1 MALDSSNVWTY
12 LVFYDPTLTIA
23 FFMAFFRFSRGFTGQ
38 PVSLSLSFGGLFWIF
53 MGNLKQLVKEGVKAQ
68 LGQGT
73 AEVHLA

>member
-1 MALDSSNVWTY
+1 MIQQL
-12 LVFYDPTLTIA
+12 YDP
-23 FFMAFFRFSRGFTGQ
+23 
-38 PVSLSLSFGGLFWIF
+38 SLEIVSFGGLFWIF